1 MAQPTRTHP
10 IRRNSGRIERKWETE
25 QNKKYNDTTRE
36 KQFQLKYL
44 IVWLL
49 GDNINFA
56 PINMLRVHYLYH
68 FTKIPNDS
76 NIKAVEL
83 LSSSYF
89 ALVNYFSALFSAIE
103 KPNYSPKSLEHFN
116 GFFFQTIM
124 FESLSTNEQYPCMQ
138 PNFFWIVFKFCYKL
152 MWKKIFKFIL
162 NLFRF

>member
-1 MAQPTRTHP
+1 MQLANQPNVSHHHNSHVFPPNEHTMAQPRRTHP

-25 QNKKYNDTTRE
+25 QNKKYNDKTRE

-83 LSSSYF
+83 LSWSYF

-103 KPNYSPKSLEHFN
+103 KPNYSPKSVEHFN
-116 GFFFQTIM
+116 GF
-124 FESLSTNEQYPCMQ
+124 
-138 PNFFWIVFKFCYKL
+138 W
-152 MWKKIFKFIL
+152 KFINEWAISL
-162 NLFRF
+162 HAT